1 MKYTVSELEEMAL
14 DFLYMSGKGDPRT
27 DVLVQSLSHYFRT
40 NPDSVMH
47 QIRILARGEDI

>member
-1 MKYTVSELEEMAL
+1 VKYTVSELEEMAL